1 MFTRE
6 TAVLFMAALRCHNVC
21 KVLTCSCRRAQDR
34 ELTAVLLSGVRDD
47 EQRRQSDFHL
57 VLSMTYCQGKMCI
70 VMKLYRESML
80 SRMRR

>member
-21 KVLTCSCRRAQDR
+21 KVLTCSCRAQDR
-34 ELTAVLLSGVRDD
+34 ELTTFLLSGVRDD
-47 EQRRQSDFHL
+47 EQRCQSDFHL
-57 VLSMTYCQGKMCI
+57 VLSMTCWQGKMCI